1 MSLTAK
7 EVAELKKIVARANEL
22 IAKANGKAA
31 SATKSS
37 ARRSSSVRNRRS
49 GKELESFKKMLK
61 AERRRAFPLLR
72 LPRNTEL
79 RPPISIKWAKPLAL
93 SALNSFL

>member
-22 IAKANGKAA
+22 IAKANSKEV

-61 AERRRAFPLLR
+61 AERKAGVPVAQ
-72 LPRNTEL
+72 
-79 RPPISIKWAKPLAL
+79 IAKKHGITPAYIYQMG
-93 SALNSFL
+93 

>member
-7 EVAELKKIVARANEL
+7 EVAELKKIVVRANEL
-22 IAKANGKAA
+22 IAKATGKGETTK
-31 SATKSS
+31 TKSS

-61 AERRRAFPLLR
+61 AERKAGVPVAQ
-72 LPRNTEL
+72 
-79 RPPISIKWAKPLAL
+79 IAKKHGITPAYIYQMG
-93 SALNSFL
+93 

>member
-22 IAKANGKAA
+22 ITKAKGVETTKV
-31 SATKSS
+31 KSS
-37 ARRSSSVRNRRS
+37 ARRSVSVKNRRS

-61 AERRRAFPLLR
+61 AERKAGVPVAQ
-72 LPRNTEL
+72 
-79 RPPISIKWAKPLAL
+79 IAKKHGITPAYIYQMG
-93 SALNSFL
+93 